1 MTLDKDLSSIQEM
14 RDTVKKASRA
24 QQEFMQFSQWKIDSI
39 VKAIATA
46 AFNQSKELAQL
57 AVEETGMGVAEHKL
71 LKNQVGS
78 KDVYESIKDEKTIG
92 VIHEDKE
99 NKITEIAYPY
109 GVVAAIIPTT
119 NPTSTAMFKTLTAL
133 KSGNA
138 IVVSPH
144 PRAKKCTVETLKVC
158 MQAALEEGAPE
169 GLIGWISEPSMEAT
183 NQLMTHPDVN
193 LILST
198 GGGGLVKAAYSSGK
212 PAYGVGPGNVPV
224 YIEKSANVE
233 KSVQMVVDSKT
244 FDHGTICA
252 TEQSIVVD
260 QAIQEQVKK
269 ELQKNGSYFC
279 NPEEK
284 KKMEQIISIEPGKV
298 NPDIVGKSA
307 LKIAE
312 LAGLDIPSDTRLLIA
327 EEDQVGKN
335 VPFSLEKLAPVFA
348 LYTAQNSNDAKE
360 RCLELLNLGGRGHSF
375 SIHTE
380 DDHLVREFGK
390 AMPVS
395 RVIVNTLSSIGAVGA
410 TTALAP
416 SMTLGCGAYGGNISS
431 ENITAR
437 HLYNVK
443 RIAYGVKEADIPQP
457 GKTADTK
464 AEPSKQVE
472 SLTKEAVEKSGV
484 ATEGIDK
491 TKIEQ
496 LVKEI
501 LKEYQNQ
508 S

>member
-14 RDTVKKASRA
+14 RDAVKKAKKA

-39 VKAIATA
+39 VKAIAAA
-46 AFNQSKELAQL
+46 AFNQSKELARM
-57 AVEETGMGVAEHKL
+57 AVEETGMGVVEHKL
-71 LKNQVGS
+71 IKNQVGS
-78 KDVYESIKDEKTIG
+78 RDVYESIKDEKTIG
-92 VIHEDKE
+92 VIHEDTE
-99 NKITEIAYPY
+99 NKVTEIAYPY
-109 GVVAAIIPTT
+109 GVIAAIIPTT
-119 NPTSTAMFKTLTAL
+119 NPTSTAMFKTIAAL

-144 PRAKKCTVETLKVC
+144 PRAKKCTVETLKIC
-158 MQAALEEGAPE
+158 MEAALEEGAPE

-224 YIEKSANVE
+224 YIEKSADVE
-233 KSVQMVVDSKT
+233 KSVKMIVDSKT
-244 FDHGTICA
+244 FDNGTICA
-252 TEQSIVVD
+252 TEQAIVVD
-260 QAIQEQVKK
+260 KAIQEQVKR
-269 ELQKNGSYFC
+269 ELEKNGSYFC
-279 NPEEK
+279 NPEVK
-284 KKMEQIISIEPGKV
+284 KKMEEIISIGPGKV

-312 LAGLDIPSDTRLLIA
+312 LAGINVPSNTRLLIA
-327 EEDQVGKN
+327 EEDQVGKHI
-335 VPFSLEKLAPVFA
+335 PFSLEKLAPVFA
-348 LYTAQNSNDAKE
+348 LYTAENSNEAKE

-375 SIHTE
+375 SIHTK

-395 RVIVNTLSSIGAVGA
+395 RVLVNTLSSIGAVGA

-416 SMTLGCGAYGGNISS
+416 SLTLGCGAYGGNISS
-431 ENITAR
+431 DNITAR

-443 RIAYGVKEADIPQP
+443 RIAYGLREADIPQP
-457 GKTADTK
+457 GESKSEAVS
-464 AEPSKQVE
+464 SKQVE
-472 SLTKEAVEKSGV
+472 HLMKEAVEKSG
-484 ATEGIDK
+484 AASEEIDK
-491 TKIEQ
+491 VKIEE
-496 LVKEI
+496 LVRQV

-508 S
+508 